1 MSARSARCARV
12 RVGRFFTRVLRGR
25 PPRGRA
31 STGRA
36 RPRGPRR
43 GRCPRRPP
51 PRPVSTAA
59 AGGKATRD
67 ALRGL
72 ALQFETWDFVAT
84 RDREAARRRETSDAL
99 DECLRT
105 FQLCASPKLTRR
117 ENVLRVLPPALLN
130 FSARLLARVG
140 RVLDRGV
147 ARDVDRAV
155 RAVAD
160 AESSLG
166 GDLALD
172 AEIERRARALASDLL
187 SGWKGEE
194 NPGAPPEEDP
204 EGADPSGGGASPP
217 ASSFASSFAAR
228 ARRLADETLA
238 SCVSCVSASLTPR
251 ENVDRL
257 VTPRV
262 LGHAARLTH
271 LARPDAEVSGEAA
284 ELALGACERVARR
297 ADQDPSVTE
306 ALDALDALEAFERA
320 APNDPNARA
329 PSDRPL
335 AGFGIA
341 ALRALGGSGFGA
353 SSLFASDAAGAGEP
367 GRRRLSEK
375 AAARA
380 ALESALRDVLRAE
393 LPRALDAIA
402 PGIRA
407 AARLSAERA
416 ATRAAAR
423 EARARARGGGGGR
436 PAPARGTAPARGN
449 PAGLARATGFI
460 GVLLRTRRSRSRGRR
475 RSRRC
480 AGARRPRRFARR

>member
-1 MSARSARCARV
+1 M
-12 RVGRFFTRVLRGR
+12 
-25 PPRGRA
+25 PP
-31 STGRA
+31 
-36 RPRGPRR
+36 P
-43 GRCPRRPP
+43 PP

-284 ELALGACERVARR
+284 ELAIGACERVARR

-416 ATRAAAR
+416 ATRAARA
-423 EARARARGGGGGR
+423 ARARARARRRRR

-449 PAGLARATGFI
+449 PAGLARATGFF

>member
-1 MSARSARCARV
+1 MARCARV
-12 RVGRFFTRVLRGR
+12 RVGRFFTRVPRGR
-25 PPRGRA
+25 PPPGAGFDRPRTTWRS
-31 STGRA
+31 STGA
-36 RPRGPRR
+36 MPP
-43 GRCPRRPP
+43 PPP
-51 PRPVSTAA
+51 PRPGSTAA

-228 ARRLADETLA
+228 AQPRRRD
-238 SCVSCVSASLTPR
+238 P
-251 ENVDRL
+251 RL
-257 VTPRV
+257 VRLLRLRVADPARERGPPRDP
-262 LGHAARLTH
+262 
-271 LARPDAEVSGEAA
+271 ARPRPRRAPHPPRAPGRGGLRRSRRARDRRVRRV
-284 ELALGACERVARR
+284 GARRPRPERDRSARR
-297 ADQDPSVTE
+297 ARRARSVRTRGAE
-306 ALDALDALEAFERA
+306 RPERA
-320 APNDPNARA
+320 SAFGPTPRGVR
-329 PSDRPL
+329 DR
-335 AGFGIA
+335 
-341 ALRALGGSGFGA
+341 R
-353 SSLFASDAAGAGEP
+353 
-367 GRRRLSEK
+367 
-375 AAARA
+375 AARA
-380 ALESALRDVLRAE
+380 RRVGVRRLLSLRVR
-393 LPRALDAIA
+393 R
-402 PGIRA
+402 R
-407 AARLSAERA
+407 RRRR
-416 ATRAAAR
+416 TRAPPPLRESRRAR
-423 EARARARGGGGGR
+423 GARVGASGRPPRGTPAGARRHRAGDTRRREAQRRARGDARGARGGARARAAAAAGR
-436 PAPARGTAPARGN
+436 LRPGTAPARGN

>member
-1 MSARSARCARV
+1 VSARSARCARF
-12 RVGRFFTRVLRGR
+12 RVGRFFTHGSCAVA

-43 GRCPRRPP
+43 GRCPRPPP
-51 PRPVSTAA
+51 PRPASTAA

-228 ARRLADETLA
+228 ARAA
-238 SCVSCVSASLTPR
+238 SPT
-251 ENVDRL
+251 
-257 VTPRV
+257 
-262 LGHAARLTH
+262 
-271 LARPDAEVSGEAA
+271 RPS
-284 ELALGACERVARR
+284 
-297 ADQDPSVTE
+297 
-306 ALDALDALEAFERA
+306 
-320 APNDPNARA
+320 
-329 PSDRPL
+329 
-335 AGFGIA
+335 
-341 ALRALGGSGFGA
+341 
-353 SSLFASDAAGAGEP
+353 
-367 GRRRLSEK
+367 
-375 AAARA
+375 
-380 ALESALRDVLRAE
+380 
-393 LPRALDAIA
+393 PRA
-402 PGIRA
+402 
-407 AARLSAERA
+407 S
-416 ATRAAAR
+416 
-423 EARARARGGGGGR
+423 
-436 PAPARGTAPARGN
+436 PA
-449 PAGLARATGFI
+449 
-460 GVLLRTRRSRSRGRR
+460 S
-475 RSRRC
+475 
-480 AGARRPRRFARR
+480 PRR